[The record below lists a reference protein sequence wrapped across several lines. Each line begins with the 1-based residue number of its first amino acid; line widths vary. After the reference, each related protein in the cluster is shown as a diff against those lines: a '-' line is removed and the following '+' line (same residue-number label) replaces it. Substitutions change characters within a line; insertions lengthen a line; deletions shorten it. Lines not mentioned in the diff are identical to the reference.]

1 MVTRCRAHARQ
12 RRKVSM
18 IYDFHSTPSVN
29 IHLNLKFAI
38 LLLTVR
44 PIMVALKLP
53 QEGPKILSHISY
65 SAGFPDFYILYYME
79 HWIMAIQK

>member
-1 MVTRCRAHARQ
+1 MFYCRSAIGLQKFIQSFLAL
-12 RRKVSM
+12 V
-18 IYDFHSTPSVN
+18 

-44 PIMVALKLP
+44 AIMVALKLP

-79 HWIMAIQK
+79 H